1 MVLARVAFGMVTTY
15 GVQFEKMPTVVASL
29 TLFSM
34 GAGGGAHCARADLN
48 ELLLLN
54 G

>member
-1 MVLARVAFGMVTTY
+1 MALPTY
-15 GVQFEKMPTVVASL
+15 LEKVASQDWSIFL
-29 TLFSM
+29 TKLYLPW
-34 GAGGGAHCARADLN
+34 GGGAHCARADFN